1 MFDNVVSQWRI
12 GMVVAECIHPELMEW
27 IQRTI
32 EQEKREKVAVDFKT
46 QLHDGQWVWVRRY
59 RFVSKGK

>member
-1 MFDNVVSQWRI
+1 MSERIVSQWGV
-12 GMVVAECIHPELMEW
+12 GMATECIHPELMEW

-46 QLHDGQWVWVRRY
+46 QLHDGQLVWVRRY